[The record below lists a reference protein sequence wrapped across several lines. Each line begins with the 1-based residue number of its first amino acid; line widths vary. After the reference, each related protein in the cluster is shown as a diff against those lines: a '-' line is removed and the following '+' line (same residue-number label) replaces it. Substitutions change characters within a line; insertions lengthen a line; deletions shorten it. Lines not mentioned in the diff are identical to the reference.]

1 MKKNED
7 SMKQKIKRILG
18 EMNIFLG
25 SVEAQRRKDGLIL
38 EIDKL
43 FDFILTLN
51 GGENSRSQ
59 FKQDIFALMVNKFKE
74 GGYFVEFGATNGC
87 DISNTY
93 ILEKQFGWRGVLA
106 EPAKVWHKNLIK
118 NRDCNV
124 EFDCVWHTSGEL
136 LDFDMVK
143 DGATLSTLSIFSN
156 SDEHA
161 KARQEKTTYVVNTI
175 SLSALLKK
183 YNAPKEID
191 YLSVDTEGSELD
203 ILSAFDFNEY
213 RFNCITIEHNF
224 TENREKLKSLL
235 ELNGYKRVFEHLSE
249 WDDWYMAKK

>member
-1 MKKNED
+1 MD
-7 SMKQKIKRILG
+7 
-18 EMNIFLG
+18 IFFG
-25 SVEAQRRKDGLIL
+25 SFEIQRRKDGLIL

-43 FDFILTLN
+43 FDFILKLN

-59 FKQDIFALMVNKFKE
+59 FKQDVFALMVNKFKK
-74 GGYFVEFGATNGC
+74 GGYFVEFGAANGC

-106 EPAKVWHKNLIK
+106 EPAKIWHKNLIK
-118 NRDCNV
+118 NRDCNI
-124 EFDCVWHTSGEL
+124 EFDCVWRTSGEL

-143 DGATLSTLSIFSN
+143 EGELSTLSIFSN

-161 KARQEKTTYVVNTI
+161 KARQEKITYVVNTI
-175 SLSALLKK
+175 SLMALLKK
-183 YNAPKEID
+183 YNAPRKID

-203 ILSAFDFNEY
+203 ILSAFDFSEY

-224 TENREKLKSLL
+224 TKNREKLKFLL
-235 ELNGYKRVFEHLSE
+235 EQNGYKRIFEHLSK
-249 WDDWYMAKK
+249 WDDWYIPESLDSY

>member
-1 MKKNED
+1 
-7 SMKQKIKRILG
+7 MKQKIKSILG

-25 SVEAQRRKDGLIL
+25 SIEAQRRKDGLIL

-43 FDFILTLN
+43 FDFMLTLN

-59 FKQDIFALMVNKFKE
+59 FKQDVFALMVNKFKE
-74 GGYFVEFGATNGC
+74 DGYFVEFGATNGF

-93 ILEKQFGWRGVLA
+93 ILEKQFGWRGVLV
-106 EPAKVWHKNLIK
+106 EPAKMWQENLIK
-118 NRDCNV
+118 NRDCNI

-143 DGATLSTLSIFSN
+143 EGELSTLSIFSN

-161 KARQEKTTYVVNTI
+161 KARQEKITYVVNTI
-175 SLSALLKK
+175 SLIDLLKK

-224 TENREKLKSLL
+224 TENREKLKFLL
-235 ELNGYKRVFEHLSE
+235 AQNGYKRVFKHLSK
-249 WDDWYMAKK
+249 WDDWYIPESLDSY